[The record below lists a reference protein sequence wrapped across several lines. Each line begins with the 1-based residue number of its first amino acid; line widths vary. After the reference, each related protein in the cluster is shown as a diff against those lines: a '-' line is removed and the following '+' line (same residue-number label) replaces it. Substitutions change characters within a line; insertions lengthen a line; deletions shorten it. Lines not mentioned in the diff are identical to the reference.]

1 MPLKNYGVLV
11 ARATDTVRES
21 GKATP
26 HYQIRMETPDG
37 TSFRIAVNVLSQ
49 LPPSELLY
57 LADDDFRHPV
67 TDIVRKLEP
76 GWHELENRPSS
87 GAIDFIRGNL
97 FDPKDMRA
105 LPPDAEG
112 PDNDLADRLD
122 FFVHR
127 AISDPEALV
136 YAFGERWGPEVDAAD
151 KIFRFEPGNGV
162 HDIHM
167 NQGNSGRFANDD
179 GVWQD
184 GALLIHLPSEDR
196 WIGIFLAFQSQSWHT
211 DDITGHSLDGPDRTD
226 WPVVRVLAAMMNP
239 FGPAPEHETVLL
251 LNASPHDIDLTG
263 WKLTDKAK
271 AACPLPAQTLPAG
284 ETLVVPLSGSRATLG
299 NKGGQI
305 SVIDAAGLKVH
316 GVSYTAAEGGREGWT
331 VTF

>member
-112 PDNDLADRLD
+112 PDNDLADRLTSSSTAPSPT
-122 FFVHR
+122 R
-127 AISDPEALV
+127 AWCTRSGNAGAP
-136 YAFGERWGPEVDAAD
+136 RWTPPTTS
-151 KIFRFEPGNGV
+151 RFEPGNGV

-226 WPVVRVLAAMMNP
+226 WPVVRVLAAMVNP
-239 FGPAPEHETVLL
+239 FGPAPERETVLL

>member
-11 ARATDTVRES
+11 GRAVGTVRE
-21 GKATP
+21 GAKDTP
-26 HYQIRMETPDG
+26 HYQIHVRTPDG
-37 TSFRIAVNVLSQ
+37 NNFRIAVNVLSNVW
-49 LPPSELLY
+49 PSELLFI
-57 LADDDFRHPV
+57 ADDDFQHPI

-76 GWHELENRPSS
+76 GWHDLKNRPNA
-87 GAIDFIRGNL
+87 GALDFIRGNL
-97 FDPKDMRA
+97 FDPAEMRP

-112 PDNDLADRLD
+112 DDNDLADRLD
-122 FFVHR
+122 HYVHR

-136 YAFGERWGPEVDAAD
+136 YAFGERWGPEPNTKD
-151 KIFRFEPGNGV
+151 KVFKFLPGNGV

-167 NQGNSGRFANDD
+167 NQGNVSQFTKDD

-184 GALLIHLPSEDR
+184 GGLLIHLPSVDR

-211 DDITGHSLDGPDRTD
+211 DDITGHSLEGPERTD
-226 WPVVRVLAAMMNP
+226 WPVVRVLAAMVNP
-239 FGPAPEHETVLL
+239 FGPAPEDETVLL

-271 AACPLPAQTLPAG
+271 KQFPLPAKTLLAG
-284 ETLVVPLSGSRATLG
+284 DTLLMHLASPVALG

-305 SVIDAAGLKVH
+305 TVLDAQGLKVH